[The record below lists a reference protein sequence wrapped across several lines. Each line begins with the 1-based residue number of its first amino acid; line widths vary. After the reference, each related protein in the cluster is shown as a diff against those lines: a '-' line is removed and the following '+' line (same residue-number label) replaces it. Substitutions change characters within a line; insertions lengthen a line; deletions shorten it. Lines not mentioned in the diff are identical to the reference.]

1 MLPIY
6 LTEEELIGIYLCVID
21 SDDSS
26 SDGDEDDDE
35 GEDDDVEES
44 TQRTS
49 TKSSID
55 SEENDWKPESWAEG
69 SSERHVR

>member
-21 SDDSS
+21 SDSSS
-26 SDGDEDDDE
+26 SDEYEDESADE
-35 GEDDDVEES
+35 NE
-44 TQRTS
+44 RTIGGAP

-55 SEENDWKPESWAEG
+55 SKKHDWKPESWAED
-69 SSERHVR
+69 SSDLHAR